1 MRRLPLRSP
10 PRVRGKV
17 CHTMA
22 EAKGLGITPAYA
34 GKRCRPPHQAPAVWD
49 HPRVCGE
56 KWQNRV
62 NQLLVR
68 GSPPRMRGKGRR
80 NHPVIFVDGITP
92 AYAGKSHPLFIQQ
105 RASRDHPRVCG
116 EKPQP
121 ATHSAAPPG
130 SPPRMRGKD
139 EQTTG
144 KNENARIT
152 PAYAGKR
159 SQGVAALQLGWD
171 HPRVCGEKPHL
182 TPAIDRSKGSPPRM
196 RGKVAPMRPR
206 IAPPG
211 ITPAYAGKRLQN
223 DKGNIYGRD
232 HPRVCGEKRT
242 TAGRSSGACAATSNA
257 IGMVTSALYRSAMS
271 YTKEHSCPTCTNPSP
286 GAHPSATMTAW
297 ASPYRQACTVG
308 HTGAGAEQQHRNARH
323 IIHGCFL
330 RAGWSSGQGRRLC
343 RGQCPD
349 TASPGTL
356 PGRSPAGCPHRSP
369 PAM

>member
-1 MRRLPLRSP
+1 M
-10 PRVRGKV
+10 RGKA
-17 CHTMA
+17 CLTLIIRLL
-22 EAKGLGITPAYA
+22 LGITPAYA
-34 GKRCRPPHQAPAVWD
+34 GKSLPAVLK
-49 HPRVCGE
+49 C
-56 KWQNRV
+56 
-62 NQLLVR
+62 
-68 GSPPRMRGKGRR
+68 PP
-80 NHPVIFVDGITP
+80 T
-92 AYAGKSHPLFIQQ
+92 
-105 RASRDHPRVCG
+105 RDHPRVCG
-116 EKPQP
+116 EKSKPK
-121 ATHSAAPPG
+121 PG
-130 SPPRMRGKD
+130 KDRRMESPPRVRGK
-139 EQTTG
+139 G
-144 KNENARIT
+144 VRLPPLHV
-152 PAYAGKR
+152 PA
-159 SQGVAALQLGWD
+159 
-171 HPRVCGEKPHL
+171 
-182 TPAIDRSKGSPPRM
+182 
-196 RGKVAPMRPR
+196 
-206 IAPPG
+206 G

-271 YTKEHSCPTCTNPSP
+271 YTKEHSRPTCTNPSP

-308 HTGAGAEQQHRNARH
+308 HTGTGAEQQHRNARH

-369 PAM
+369 PAT